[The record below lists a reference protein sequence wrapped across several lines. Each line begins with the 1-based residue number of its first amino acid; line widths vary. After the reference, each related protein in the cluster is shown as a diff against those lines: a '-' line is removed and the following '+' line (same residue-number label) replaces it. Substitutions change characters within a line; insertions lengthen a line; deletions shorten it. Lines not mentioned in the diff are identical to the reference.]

1 MAKSYLDYDGL
12 LYLWQKIK
20 TMFATKDVATT
31 SANGLMSNTDKSK
44 LNGIATGAEVNQN
57 AFSNITIGSSTVAA
71 DSKTDTLVLSAGSN
85 VQLGVDATNDAIT
98 ISATNTT
105 YSDATTAAHGLMTAA
120 DKTKLNG
127 IDTGAEVNQNAFSN
141 VAVGSTTITADEKT
155 DTLTLVGS
163 SPITITPRTSDDT
176 ITIGFDHN
184 SIAFTDDDIVTV
196 ATDGEGSVSDVFDV
210 LDQSIPIATC
220 STAAATAAKVAT
232 VKDIYGNN
240 KSITL
245 AAGLKVAVIF
255 QYGNT
260 VTSPTLNVN
269 STGAKSIVYPTSAT
283 ATAGTVA
290 ALQNWGAYEIVL
302 FVYNGT
308 AWVHSPTMLNVY
320 GLYNTK
326 ANLASP
332 SFTGTPTAPTAAAG
346 TNTTQIATTAFVS
359 TAVGALNAE
368 TIYYDADHEATL
380 ADVIDGITGITFLVV
395 QSLPATGVAGTIYL
409 MSNGG
414 SGQNVYDEYIWIT
427 STSKYEKIG
436 STDVDLSNYISTSD
450 VITNTQIDTIVAS

>member
-12 LYLWQKIK
+12 LYLWQKLK
-20 TMFATKDVATT
+20 TIFATKDVATT

-85 VQLGVDATNDAIT
+85 VQLGVDAANDVIT

-127 IDTGAEVNQNAFSN
+127 IATGAEVNQNAFSN
-141 VAVGSTTITADEKT
+141 VAIGSTTIAADSKT
-155 DTLTLVGS
+155 DTLTVVAE
-163 SPITITPRTSDDT
+163 SPIYINADATNDKITV
-176 ITIGFDHN
+176 GFN
-184 SIAFTDDDIVTV
+184 QASAQYTDDDIVTV
-196 ATDGEGSVSDVFDV
+196 ATDGEGTVSDVFAV

-220 STAAATAAKVAT
+220 PTAASTAAKVVT

-245 AAGLKVAVIF
+245 TAGLKVAVIF

-260 VTSPTLNVN
+260 VTNPTLNVN

-283 ATAGTVA
+283 TTDGTVSG
-290 ALQNWGAYEIVL
+290 LQVWGAYEIVL

-320 GLYNTK
+320 ALHNSK
-326 ANLASP
+326 ASLTSP
-332 SFTGTPTAPTAAAG
+332 TFTGTPKAPTAAAG
-346 TNTTQIATTAFVS
+346 TNTTQIATTAFVT
-359 TAVGALNAE
+359 TAIGALNAD
-368 TIYYDADHEATL
+368 TLYYDSDHNATI

-395 QSLPATGVAGTIYL
+395 QSLPSTGVTGTIYL
-409 MSNGG
+409 VSNGG